1 MSETNVVLIHRP
13 VAVKYPDSGLRDDAH
28 ALSLW
33 DAHMYDTGGEPLF
46 SAEQLATE
54 RAAREAERAEFAE
67 TFRRQADHAQAA
79 ITAKEAAEAELA
91 ALRSRCEGLVE
102 VGNELAEHAQ
112 HHPDCSLTPNG
123 IDGDCWCGYF
133 GTVERWRELLSAGGE
148 T

>member
-54 RAAREAERAEFAE
+54 RAAREA
-67 TFRRQADHAQAA
+67 D
-79 ITAKEAAEAELA
+79 KAELA
-91 ALRSRCEGLVE
+91 ALRSRCEGLASHWDE
-102 VGNELAEHAQ
+102 ERHRAAEWGYDEASAAIKDCADEL
-112 HHPDCSLTPNG
+112 
-123 IDGDCWCGYF
+123 
-133 GTVERWRELLSAGGE
+133 RELLGAGGE
-148 T
+148 TYRSRSSRTG

>member
-54 RAAREAERAEFAE
+54 RAAREA
-67 TFRRQADHAQAA
+67 D
-79 ITAKEAAEAELA
+79 KAELA
-91 ALRSRCEGLVE
+91 ALRSRCEGLAAA
-102 VGNELAEHAQ
+102 LRDTSRYLDPRHYSAQ
-112 HHPDCSLTPNG
+112 IARIG
-123 IDGDCWCGYF
+123 
-133 GTVERWRELLSAGGE
+133 ELLSAGDQADG
-148 T
+148 